1 MNLKEHF
8 EANMLDGDDIEH
20 CGGAMISAKAV
31 LEYTEDLVQQLLES
45 LSNYIDHEEDC
56 IRNHFE
62 AGEPTENGYRQRFKG
77 KWYEARPI
85 DKTPK
90 CDCGLDEA
98 LIQSKIKEL

>member
-45 LSNYIDHEEDC
+45 LEEEVEKMRKVDAKDHEAHD
-56 IRNHFE
+56 
-62 AGEPTENGYRQRFKG
+62 
-77 KWYEARPI
+77 W
-85 DKTPK
+85 K
-90 CDCGLDEA
+90 CNATCHHVTGICLGINTAVDQVKA
-98 LIQSKIKEL
+98 LIQSKKTELL